1 MTDNKLIAE
10 FMGVKPKSVLGHGKV
25 YNDYSKSW
33 DWLMPVVQKIAE
45 NHTFITPYFNTSCK
59 LDGSVF
65 VFGEYVDRKLIKKL
79 KRKGENISLINAVYK
94 QVVEFIKEYNESNKM
109 DILPTSV
116 Q

>member
-1 MTDNKLIAE
+1 MQDNKLIAE
-10 FMGVKPKSVLGHGKV
+10 FMG
-25 YNDYSKSW
+25 YSSIYSLLQYHTSW

>member
-1 MTDNKLIAE
+1 MNDNKLIAE
-10 FMGVKPKSVLGHGKV
+10 FMGKEIYQKYHKSNYHT
-25 YNDYSKSW
+25 SW
-33 DWLMPVVQKIAE
+33 DWLMPVVEKIAE

-94 QVVEFIKEYNESNKM
+94 QVVEFIKQYNNER
-109 DILPTSV
+109 
-116 Q
+116 